1 MSALKSK
8 PSLLRLGRKR
18 PGDQE
23 VQVVEVKVEDDDLV
37 VTAQATKPGSK
48 AGKAA
53 QALSNA
59 TRLPP
64 LSRPARQG
72 PPSPPQQT
80 TTPPLSVNT
89 HYPAKRSP
97 LSCNSSPTSPL
108 PRPRL
113 KSRTTSDSRRLSNAL
128 RDDHSQSA
136 LSSHTAASTVGLAK
150 SQPPINLNYSTAGHS
165 SSHSPKTQSHNHSQQ
180 PLHLPPTPPL
190 AHTDAKSSMAKL
202 KLTSSA
208 GFFLPDAKPHELD
221 DYHDHGDHD
230 HVLTPVTSDQD
241 HDTSLET
248 AIAPNSPSSM
258 AQTEPGKREISRLAS
273 MVYHIKSLR
282 NQQLYGSSEAAAQRN
297 HEARH
302 FSYDYDPEGT
312 SKERYQQRKHIP
324 PSVWAAATRVKATL
338 EVYHHAVSVAQ
349 KHVDREFPEV
359 HLGYNP
365 LQVRRNRK
373 LRKGGQKPSLN
384 INCDTVP
391 LASSVF
397 SKYAKET
404 KDYRCPWEV
413 DVPELLSDIGWR
425 AQNKRHMVDGRGNY
439 VYPMAQHR
447 QHDRR
452 KSWVRIATPLGRSQ
466 EYVDQFS
473 SEEELRRDMSD
484 SSTKLPSLAK
494 LSDSEKEK
502 SSSKGVPTIGGT
514 LGGALGGT
522 LGGAIGGAIGGL
534 GTAGAVG
541 AMGAMGAMG
550 AVSAGAGSMGMASPM
565 KLDSPSKTFLNV
577 TRNNSSSPEI
587 QVTQATP
594 TGTPPS
600 VHLSQDSSENDS
612 PHDHE
617 SSESSVEGGPELSKL
632 LSISRPASKVP
643 STTSLRTPKISII
656 TDSTDVS
663 KVSLLPE
670 PLSAE
675 SPSPAHYDDGFNEH
689 LTELQY
695 LETCFMLGHLHMAS
709 SAYGT
714 KAPPSNAEFVREV
727 TDIMEEGF
735 FQLTNVY
742 LPKVGEQYDAVGS
755 EVDSLKLDL
764 SDKKDPLLDYLLYEA
779 EHLVTE
785 VSTTLNLETR
795 KTSERL
801 KQIEC
806 CGAARDQV
814 WCVCY
819 FLLEWF
825 VVLVMWL
832 IWGVVTAARSVKNT
846 FIMFYITLKW
856 LLWM

>member
-1 MSALKSK
+1 MSAVKSK
-8 PSLLRLGRKR
+8 PSLLKLRRGGSKR
-18 PGDQE
+18 TGDPE
-23 VQVVEVKVEDDDLV
+23 VQVVEVKLEDGDLV
-37 VTAQATKPGSK
+37 VKAEPKNGSK
-48 AGKAA
+48 AAKCAS
-53 QALSNA
+53 ALSN
-59 TRLPP
+59 RLPQLRTKSGTP
-64 LSRPARQG
+64 SNERSL
-72 PPSPPQQT
+72 PSPVQ
-80 TTPPLSVNT
+80 TTPPLTCNT
-89 HYPAKRSP
+89 GNYFPAKRSP
-97 LSCNSSPTSPL
+97 LSNSSSPTSPHA
-108 PRPRL
+108 RPPL
-113 KSRTTSDSRRLSNAL
+113 KSRSTSDSRRLSNVL
-128 RDDHSQSA
+128 RETDSSQTA
-136 LSSHTAASTVGLAK
+136 LSSHTAASGSTFSK
-150 SQPPINLNYSTAGHS
+150 SQGAINSNHANTLNTHNT
-165 SSHSPKTQSHNHSQQ
+165 SPKAQL

-190 AHTDAKSSMAKL
+190 AHSDAKNPPMGKL

-208 GFFLPDAKPHELD
+208 GFFLPDPKPDLDTDHD
-221 DYHDHGDHD
+221 DYHNDHD
-230 HVLTPVTSDQD
+230 HVLTPVTSQDQD
-241 HDTSLET
+241 PDLSLQTALTPDT
-248 AIAPNSPSSM
+248 PSSSPD
-258 AQTEPGKREISRLAS
+258 EPGKREISRLAS

-282 NQQLYGSSEAAAQRN
+282 NQQLYGSAEAAAQRN

-302 FSYDYDPEGT
+302 FSYDYDPEGS

-373 LRKGGQKPSLN
+373 LRKGSHHKPSLN

-397 SKYAKET
+397 SKHARET
-404 KDYRCPWEV
+404 RDYKYPWEV

-425 AQNKRHMVDGRGNY
+425 AQNKRHMIDGQGNY

-466 EYVDQFS
+466 ECVDTFS
-473 SEEELRRDMSD
+473 SEEELRRDLSD
-484 SSTKLPSLAK
+484 GSTKLPSLAK
-494 LSDSEKEK
+494 LSDNEKEK
-502 SSSKGVPTIGGT
+502 HRN
-514 LGGALGGT
+514 LG
-522 LGGAIGGAIGGL
+522 I
-534 GTAGAVG
+534 
-541 AMGAMGAMG
+541 
-550 AVSAGAGSMGMASPM
+550 SAGIAAGPFALSAGVGSMGMASHP
-565 KLDSPSKTFLNV
+565 KLESPSKSLVSVNRV
-577 TRNNSSSPEI
+577 NSSPEI
-587 QVTQATP
+587 QVTLATP
-594 TGTPPS
+594 TPPS
-600 VHLSQDSSENDS
+600 VHLESSENDS

-617 SSESSVEGGPELSKL
+617 SSESSVEGAPELSKL
-632 LSISRPASKVP
+632 LSVSRPASKVP
-643 STTSLRTPKISII
+643 SSSSLRAPALSIV
-656 TDSTDVS
+656 TNNDVS
-663 KVSLLPE
+663 KTSLVTTDHGSQLVSPQ
-670 PLSAE
+670 S
-675 SPSPAHYDDGFNEH
+675 AHYDDGFNEH

-714 KAPPSNAEFVREV
+714 KPPPSNAEFVREV

-735 FQLTNVY
+735 FQLTNIY

-755 EVDSLKLDL
+755 EVDALKLEL

-801 KQIEC
+801 KQLEC

-819 FLLEWF
+819 FVLEWF
-825 VVLVMWL
+825 VVLVMWF
-832 IWGVVTAARSVKNT
+832 IWGIVTAARSVKNT
-846 FIMFYITLKW
+846 FVMFYITLKW

>member
-1 MSALKSK
+1 MSVVKSK
-8 PSLLRLGRKR
+8 PSLLKLRRGKR
-18 PGDQE
+18 AGDTE
-23 VQVVEVKVEDDDLV
+23 VQVVEVKMEDGDLTV
-37 VTAQATKPGSK
+37 MAEPKSGSK
-48 AGKAA
+48 ASKCAKS
-53 QALSNA
+53 LSNA
-59 TRLPP
+59 AKLPQ
-64 LSRPARQG
+64 LHRQKPHPSPPG
-72 PPSPPQQT
+72 PVRSTQSPPSPTTQ
-80 TTPPLSVNT
+80 TTPPLTCNT
-89 HYPAKRSP
+89 NYFPTKRSP
-97 LSCNSSPTSPL
+97 LSNSSSPTSPSHAASRPPL
-108 PRPRL
+108 KPR
-113 KSRTTSDSRRLSNAL
+113 STSDSRRLSNAL
-128 RDDHSQSA
+128 RDDSSQTA
-136 LSSHTAASTVGLAK
+136 LSSHTAASSTLSR
-150 SQPPINLNYSTAGHS
+150 SQPINSNYANNGGHIHQS
-165 SSHSPKTQSHNHSQQ
+165 NSPTKTHNNQHPQ

-190 AHTDAKSSMAKL
+190 AHSDTKAAASMGKL

-208 GFFLPDAKPHELD
+208 GFFLPEPKPFENDHDGYHSHD
-221 DYHDHGDHD
+221 DNNDHD
-230 HVLTPVTSDQD
+230 HVLTPVTSQDQD
-241 HDTSLET
+241 PDLSLET
-248 AIAPNSPSSM
+248 ALTPDTPSSSPD
-258 AQTEPGKREISRLAS
+258 EPGKREISRLAS

-282 NQQLYGSSEAAAQRN
+282 NQQLYGSAEAAAQRN

-302 FSYDYDPEGT
+302 FSYDYDPEGS

-373 LRKGGQKPSLN
+373 LRKGSHHKPSLN

-397 SKYAKET
+397 SKHARDS
-404 KDYRCPWEV
+404 KDYKYPWEV

-425 AQNKRHMVDGRGNY
+425 AQNKRHMVDGQGNY

-466 EYVDQFS
+466 ECVDTFS
-473 SEEELRRDMSD
+473 SEEELRRDQSD
-484 SSTKLPSLAK
+484 GSNKLPSLAK
-494 LSDSEKEK
+494 LSDNEKEKEK
-502 SSSKGVPTIGGT
+502 SHRN
-514 LGGALGGT
+514 L
-522 LGGAIGGAIGGL
+522 GL
-534 GTAGAVG
+534 GAGI
-541 AMGAMGAMG
+541 
-550 AVSAGAGSMGMASPM
+550 SAGPFSFSAGVGSMGMASHP
-565 KLDSPSKTFLNV
+565 KLESPSKSLVSVNRV
-577 TRNNSSSPEI
+577 NSSSPEI
-587 QVTQATP
+587 QVTLATP
-594 TGTPPS
+594 TPPS
-600 VHLSQDSSENDS
+600 VHLESSENDS

-643 STTSLRTPKISII
+643 SSASLRAPALSIVTHNPEVSKTSLVTADQGSQL
-656 TDSTDVS
+656 
-663 KVSLLPE
+663 SLH
-670 PLSAE
+670 S
-675 SPSPAHYDDGFNEH
+675 AHYDDGFNEH

-714 KAPPSNAEFVREV
+714 KPPPSNAEFVREV

-735 FQLTNVY
+735 FQLTNIY

-755 EVDSLKLDL
+755 EVDALKLEL

-825 VVLVMWL
+825 VVLVMWF
-832 IWGVVTAARSVKNT
+832 IWGIVTAARSVKNT
-846 FIMFYITLKW
+846 FVMFYITIKW

>member
-1 MSALKSK
+1 M
-8 PSLLRLGRKR
+8 G
-18 PGDQE
+18 
-23 VQVVEVKVEDDDLV
+23 
-37 VTAQATKPGSK
+37 
-48 AGKAA
+48 
-53 QALSNA
+53 
-59 TRLPP
+59 
-64 LSRPARQG
+64 
-72 PPSPPQQT
+72 
-80 TTPPLSVNT
+80 
-89 HYPAKRSP
+89 
-97 LSCNSSPTSPL
+97 
-108 PRPRL
+108 
-113 KSRTTSDSRRLSNAL
+113 
-128 RDDHSQSA
+128 
-136 LSSHTAASTVGLAK
+136 
-150 SQPPINLNYSTAGHS
+150 
-165 SSHSPKTQSHNHSQQ
+165 
-180 PLHLPPTPPL
+180 
-190 AHTDAKSSMAKL
+190 KL
-202 KLTSSA
+202 KLSSSA
-208 GFFLPDAKPHELD
+208 GFFLPDQKPHEND
-221 DYHDHGDHD
+221 DYHTDHDHD
-230 HVLTPVTSDQD
+230 HVLTPVTSQD
-241 HDTSLET
+241 PDLSLQTALTPDTPGS
-248 AIAPNSPSSM
+248 SP
-258 AQTEPGKREISRLAS
+258 TEPGKREISRLAS

-282 NQQLYGSSEAAAQRN
+282 NQQLYGSAEAAAQRN

-302 FSYDYDPEGT
+302 FSYDYDPEGS

-338 EVYHHAVSVAQ
+338 EVYHHAVSVTQ

-373 LRKGGQKPSLN
+373 LRKGSHHKPSLN

-397 SKYAKET
+397 SKHARDQ
-404 KDYRCPWEV
+404 KDYKYPWEV

-425 AQNKRHMVDGRGNY
+425 AQNKRHMVDGHGNY

-466 EYVDQFS
+466 ECVDTFS

-484 SSTKLPSLAK
+484 GSAKLPSLAK
-494 LSDSEKEK
+494 LSDNEREK
-502 SSSKGVPTIGGT
+502 SHRN
-514 LGGALGGT
+514 LGGLTASLSVGPFALS
-522 LGGAIGGAIGGL
+522 AGL
-534 GTAGAVG
+534 G
-541 AMGAMGAMG
+541 
-550 AVSAGAGSMGMASPM
+550 SHS
-565 KLDSPSKTFLNV
+565 KLESPSKSLVNV
-577 TRNNSSSPEI
+577 SRVNSSSPEI
-587 QVTQATP
+587 QVTLATP
-594 TGTPPS
+594 PPPL
-600 VHLSQDSSENDS
+600 VHLTHESSENDS
-612 PHDHE
+612 GHEHHDHE
-617 SSESSVEGGPELSKL
+617 SSESSVEGPELSKF

-643 STTSLRTPKISII
+643 SSTSLRAPALSIVTNTADLSKSSLVTNDQESQLSPPI
-656 TDSTDVS
+656 T
-663 KVSLLPE
+663 
-670 PLSAE
+670 
-675 SPSPAHYDDGFNEH
+675 HYDDGFNEH

-714 KAPPSNAEFVREV
+714 KPPPSNAEFVREV

-735 FQLTNVY
+735 FQLTNIY

-755 EVDSLKLDL
+755 EVDALKLEL

-825 VVLVMWL
+825 VVLVMWF
-832 IWGVVTAARSVKNT
+832 IWGIVTAARSVKNT
-846 FIMFYITLKW
+846 VVMFYITLKW